1 MKCLTLSSSGAALT
15 CPGVA
20 VWTAAR
26 GYVACPTRPLRGL
39 EQVQDVPTST
49 DRKPGGMHRGPGKR
63 QTAPKEAA
71 QYQFIKKWDLQM
83 RETWDDLEPFK
94 GLPKPKAQFGNEA
107 AEVIWPYALLLEN
120 VIKVHPFTKSVY
132 VYYSQRQSTPAGQ
145 HAAQVAKRVAQA
157 YLIPITFHNSHV
169 YVEAEMLLEY
179 SETPWVVVNCLDG
192 AHKLIPV
199 KPEPGQTVK
208 DGAEAV
214 LSSIVDACNGM
225 GKAVR
230 DVKEVVRVL
239 SERPLQNQYVR
250 VDYQWYGDTP
260 EERMSHL
267 VQWDYDP
274 EAVTPHLRS
283 RTQHVLDWMNY
294 DGNLPTHDSVRINVR
309 REAARMRR
317 PNVAAGPKTFFN
329 SSGSR
334 ANARTARFNNAR
346 APQ

>member
-1 MKCLTLSSSGAALT
+1 MRVWLGASGGALLGPAAAT
-15 CPGVA
+15 
-20 VWTAAR
+20 WTAAR
-26 GYVACPTRPLRGL
+26 GFAAHPTRPLRGL

-49 DRKPGGMHRGPGKR
+49 DRKPTGMHRGPGKR

-83 RETWDDLEPFK
+83 RETWDELEPFK

-107 AEVIWPYALLLEN
+107 AEVVWPYALLLEH
-120 VIKVHPFTKSVY
+120 VIKVHPYTKSIY
-132 VYYSQRQSTPAGQ
+132 VYYSQRQSTPQGEL
-145 HAAQVAKRVAQA
+145 AARVAKRVAQA

-199 KPEPGQTVK
+199 KPQSGQTVLE
-208 DGAEAV
+208 GAEEV
-214 LSSIVDACNGM
+214 LSRIVEACDTM
-225 GKAVR
+225 GNAVK
-230 DVKEVVRVL
+230 DVKEAMRLL

-250 VDYQWYGDTP
+250 VNYQWYGDTP

-267 VQWDYDP
+267 VKWDYEPAD
-274 EAVTPHLRS
+274 VTPQLRH

-294 DGNLPTHDSVRINVR
+294 DGKLPTHNSVRVNVR
-309 REAARMRR
+309 REAARMRK
-317 PNVAAGPKTFFN
+317 PNVSAGPKTFFN
-329 SSGSR
+329 SAGSR
-334 ANARTARFNNAR
+334 ANARNARFNNSR
-346 APQ
+346 SPQ